1 MSDAR
6 VVRKLSRRLLAKS
19 VGAGLLL
26 SPFVNIDATPAPARR
41 AKRLLLFC
49 TMGTQP
55 EVWAP
60 KNVVSETSFT
70 FSACTEPLAAI
81 KEHVVLVDGLPSA
94 NPTDGHGSPDGLTG
108 LGYRFLATPSL
119 ISLDQF
125 VSDRLRAAGVNRPIP
140 TLLLGSG
147 TGASG
152 GLTMFNRVDNLPT
165 IASPMSA
172 FATVFGRAAPDGVQA
187 EVLLRRRRSM
197 LDVVRQ
203 DVSEL
208 RGVVGSEERAKL
220 DLHLDSLRQLENR
233 LVQSSGTPA
242 AARCVAPA
250 VPDDARLTDLQRN
263 LVHMDIIVGAFAC
276 DITRVA
282 AIQFGSDQ
290 SLPVDMPDLGL
301 QGDQHGQF
309 IHGGAPD
316 YKSMIGFESWLAQ
329 RFVDLV
335 GKLKSIP
342 EADGSGT
349 LFDNTLVVWCRD
361 MGDANLHNTKSMRF
375 VLAGGAG
382 GYLKTDPNGR
392 YLYPRGDG
400 ASNRHE
406 RVLLAVGEAM
416 GIGDFHGF
424 GDPTLDPANKTP
436 LPGLSST

>member
-1 MSDAR
+1 MSGSQTL
-6 VVRKLSRRLLAKS
+6 RKLSRRLFAKG

-26 SPFVNIDATPAPARR
+26 SPFVDIDAAPAPPRR

-60 KNVVSETSFT
+60 KNVASETSFT
-70 FSACTEPLAAI
+70 FSACTEPLSAI
-81 KEHVVLVDGLPSA
+81 QQHIVLVDGLPSG
-94 NPTDGHGSPDGLTG
+94 NPEDGHGSPDGLSG

-125 VSDRLRAAGVNRPIP
+125 VSDRLRAVGVNRPIP
-140 TLLLGSG
+140 ALLLGAG

-165 IASPMSA
+165 IASPVAA
-172 FATVFGRAAPDGVQA
+172 FATVFGRASTAGVSA
-187 EVLLRRRRSM
+187 DVLLRRRRSI
-197 LDVVRQ
+197 LDVVTSEI
-203 DVSEL
+203 SEL
-208 RGVVGSEERAKL
+208 RGRVGSEERAKL
-220 DLHLDSLRQLENR
+220 DLHLDSMRQLENR
-233 LVQSSGTPA
+233 LVSGAAMPA
-242 AARCVAPA
+242 APRCAAPT
-250 VPDDARLTDLQRN
+250 VSDDAGLTDLERN
-263 LVHMDIIVGAFAC
+263 LAHMDIIVGAFAC

-290 SLPVDMPDLGL
+290 SLPVDMPELGL

-316 YKSMIGFESWLAQ
+316 YKDMIAFERWLAQ
-329 RFVDLV
+329 RFVDLI
-335 GKLKSIP
+335 GKLKAIP

-361 MGDANLHNTKSMRF
+361 LGDANLHNTRSMRF

-406 RVLLAVGEAM
+406 RVLLAACDAM
-416 GIGDFHGF
+416 GIADFRGF
-424 GDPTLDPANKTP
+424 GDPMLDASNKTP
-436 LPGLSST
+436 LPGLAV